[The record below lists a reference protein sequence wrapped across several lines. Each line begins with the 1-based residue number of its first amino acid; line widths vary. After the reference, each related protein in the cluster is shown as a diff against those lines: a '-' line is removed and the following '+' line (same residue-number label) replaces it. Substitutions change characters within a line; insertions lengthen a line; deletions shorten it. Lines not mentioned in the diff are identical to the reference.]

1 VAPLEPAPPAPVKT
15 PGQIACEKSKGQFV
29 KAGKSAALTCV
40 RPTRDGGKHCTKAGD
55 CQGVCLAR
63 SQTCSP
69 FTPLFGCQ
77 DILQDNGLRITECI
91 E

>member
-1 VAPLEPAPPAPVKT
+1 MVVKT
-15 PGQIACEKSKGQFV
+15 PGEIACEKGKGRFLQ
-29 KAGKSAALTCV
+29 AGNSSTFTCV
-40 RPTRDGGKHCTKAGD
+40 RPTRDGGKHCTRAGN

-69 FTPLFGCQ
+69 YTPLFGCQ
-77 DILQDNGLRITECI
+77 DILQDDGMRVTECI